1 MPFLLHISPFEPPK
15 RFARALTQNGRSL
28 PASVQV
34 PSPLA
39 RRPSAQGAL
48 SSTRLVSAAASSSS
62 SSSSSWPMQLSGQA
76 RRMPFL
82 LHISS
87 FEPPKRF
94 ARALTQNGRSLPASV
109 QEPSPLARRP
119 SAQGALS
126 STTMQLSGQARR
138 MPFLLHISPFE
149 PPKRFARALTQ
160 NGRSLPASVQVP

>member
-1 MPFLLHISPFEPPK
+1 
-15 RFARALTQNGRSL
+15 
-28 PASVQV
+28 
-34 PSPLA
+34 
-39 RRPSAQGAL
+39 
-48 SSTRLVSAAASSSS
+48 
-62 SSSSSWPMQLSGQA
+62 MQLSGQA

-94 ARALTQNGRSLPASV
+94 ARAFTQNGRSLPASV

-138 MPFLLHISPFE
+138 MPFLLHISSFE

-160 NGRSLPASVQVP
+160 NGRSLPASVQVPSPLARRPSAHFPCPRLSSTRLVSAAAPWPMQLSGQARRMPFLLHISSFEPPKRFARALTQNGRPC